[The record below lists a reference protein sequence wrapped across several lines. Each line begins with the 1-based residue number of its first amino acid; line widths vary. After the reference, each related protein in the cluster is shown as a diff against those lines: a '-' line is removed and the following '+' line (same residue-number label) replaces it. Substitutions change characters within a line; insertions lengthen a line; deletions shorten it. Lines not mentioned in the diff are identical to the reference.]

1 MKMLE
6 MKKIYG
12 TERKNVF
19 DGCRSCVNKGK
30 KRISKLVNR
39 LTEITQTKTLR
50 KKKREKREK
59 TK

>member
-1 MKMLE
+1 